1 MYGSNTKYSEFSTK
15 VYDVIIDS
23 SRQIVTTVNTK
34 IEESF
39 DEINGNLNNAI
50 SQYKKNNDLASA
62 TDVMKIA
69 NQILAKNSK
78 YDFTADQKKTFEDIG
93 KNNAYSRY
101 IYGQDSEGN
110 TGKLSDAYKILL
122 DKTKSSD
129 ERMD

>member
-1 MYGSNTKYSEFSTK
+1 MYGSSENYSAFKGKVIEVISDGLQKINTK
-15 VYDVIIDS
+15 VD
-23 SRQIVTTVNTK
+23 
-34 IEESF
+34 ESF
-39 DEINGNLNNAI
+39 IEMSDVLNTAI
-50 SQYKKNNDLASA
+50 SQYKKNNDLTSA
-62 TDVMKIA
+62 TNVMKIV

-78 YDFTADQKKTFEDIG
+78 YDFTTDQKKTFEDIG

-110 TGKLSDAYKILL
+110 SGKLSDAYKILL